1 MHWALLA
8 QFQGVNLVFFVL
20 PLTGVGIG
28 MIIIAAL
35 VAVYYNVIIAW
46 AIYYLIRSCTTGP
59 LPWSTCDNE
68 WNTAN
73 CFNDSMNYTKEETV
87 NLTRPSDEYWQYEN
101 IFLFHFF
108 NSLIFLQDRVVL
120 LVTVKVNLIRPS
132 NEYWQYIK
140 WYSLFNLFIHRK
152 LKNRVVL
159 LLIVKVNLTRPSHE
173 YW

>member
-140 WYSLFNLFIHRK
+140 
-152 LKNRVVL
+152 
-159 LLIVKVNLTRPSHE
+159 
-173 YW
+173 